1 MSIFASDIHKE
12 IEDYGCFIPNCIKRK
27 WPINS
32 DVERNLNSTTL
43 LPDAEE
49 SQIQMKLMYM
59 FSAKTNVLFRNEV
72 RLYSIIVIL
81 SKSPLQLCLKYPQI
95 STFSTQALNIPQI
108 SSYIHIPNSGLP
120 SARQRCWRRRRP
132 RRVEVVGKM
141 WRSGGENEGSIDI
154 LDFEYFRYFF
164 HTYLISTFFR

>member
-1 MSIFASDIHKE
+1 MNTRSNTDLA
-12 IEDYGCFIPNCIKRK
+12 N
-27 WPINS
+27 
-32 DVERNLNSTTL
+32 NLALFTLRCVQPTWESTTTIGGW
-43 LPDAEE
+43 
-49 SQIQMKLMYM
+49 QITLGGS
-59 FSAKTNVLFRNEV
+59 FISASYRSGWTVLTKSNMITIHIRQGETSRASRDDGCKEV

-132 RRVEVVGKM
+132 QRVEVVEKM
-141 WRSGGENEGSIDI
+141 WRSGGEKEGSTNII
-154 LDFEYFRYFF
+154 F
-164 HTYLISTFFR
+164 